1 MFQKIISNLSTSIIL
16 VKSELCD
23 CVIIFT
29 IILVVKINKMKKS
42 NLKFEDEIRPI
53 STRSIAA
60 GILVALII
68 SSLIGVLIL
77 KRQNN
82 SVQVFSGQQKLAVPD
97 SITIKKSS
105 SSGIQIDNLTT
116 MSFTLPQK

>member
-1 MFQKIISNLSTSIIL
+1 MSSIIL
-16 VKSELCD
+16 VKSELCG

-29 IILVVKINKMKKS
+29 IIIVVKINKMKKS

-68 SSLIGVLIL
+68 SSLIGVVIL

-82 SVQVFSGQQKLAVPD
+82 SVPVFSGQQKLALPD

-105 SSGIQIDNLTT
+105 SSGTQMDNLTT

>member
-1 MFQKIISNLSTSIIL
+1 MSSIIL

-29 IILVVKINKMKKS
+29 IILVVKKIKMKKS
-42 NLKFEDEIRPI
+42 NLKFEDEIRAI

-68 SSLIGVLIL
+68 SSLIGVVIL

-82 SVQVFSGQQKLAVPD
+82 SVQVFSGQQKLVLPD
-97 SITIKKSS
+97 SITIKKNS
-105 SSGIQIDNLTT
+105 SSGSAMSNVDT